1 MAQWRELL
9 KPGAGLDESLPP
21 HLLPPGSL
29 LACRNIRLRNP
40 RTGALAAAKRPGT
53 VLAFLNAVG
62 QSAPGPI
69 GVPITGAVRCLR
81 AANASVNLA
90 GNYINVDDDFTDYA
104 TPNLYAGTF
113 RTGTDFR
120 GRYVVFSHMITG
132 GGAGDEYA
140 QKNPSTGVYPAAP
153 YVPANALDPRSPGR
167 ELRVTSLPTSTTHN
181 YGLAVNYATTNRM
194 KATVKILAD
203 PFGNTGADV
212 TVSPGQC
219 TNLAVFVRGSENLG
233 DFVCAYLKASAAD
246 VVQLVI
252 ETHNGGTLT
261 TYTSPNS
268 HNLSRGPGPS
278 VLTLELVATSSS
290 LSFHVVWGDQGIDE
304 NFVKSEATPGTVLA
318 SETRAGL
325 IYRHAGTNTYRSVIR
340 LEYTTL
346 VPLTKVVDYQIR
358 ASDADPIGGRWQ
370 LPAGWDSLYI
380 TDAAIVGDVGP
391 YSENGSTPTV
401 NYPMIDRVG
410 VSPASGVAA
419 EAQIYGGQTDGTTG
433 EGGVNNGGALVNRT
447 RIMYPTALYTDA
459 AVNALTATHDVELEW
474 NDNDGTIDDCIG
486 AAFRIDG
493 VEGSYS

>member
-1 MAQWRELL
+1 MADWRELL
-9 KPGAGLDESLPP
+9 DPGRGLDESLPP
-21 HLLPPGSL
+21 HLLPPGAL
-29 LACRNIRLRNP
+29 LACKNVRLRP
-40 RTGALAAAKRPGT
+40 PHTRRLGAGKRPGL

-62 QSAPGPI
+62 QANPGPS
-69 GVPITGAVRCLR
+69 GVPVTGAVRCLR

-90 GNYINVDDDFTDYA
+90 GNYINVDDDFTDYS
-104 TPNLYAGTF
+104 TPNLYGGTF

-120 GRYVVFSHMITG
+120 GRYVVFSHQITG

-140 QKNPSTGVYPAAP
+140 QKNPSTGVYPSAP
-153 YVPANALDPRSPGR
+153 FVPANALDPRAPGR
-167 ELRVTSLPTSTTHN
+167 ELRVTSLPNSSTHN
-181 YGLAVNYATTNRM
+181 YGLAVNYATTNRIKM
-194 KATVKILAD
+194 TMLILPD
-203 PFGNTGADV
+203 PFGSTGADT

-233 DFVCAYLKASAAD
+233 DFVCAYLKASATD

-261 TYTSPNS
+261 TYTSSES

-278 VLTLELVATSSS
+278 VLTLELVATSNS

-325 IYRHAGTNTYRSVIR
+325 IYRHAGTNTYRSVTR

-346 VPLTKVVDYQIR
+346 VPLPKVVKYSIR
-358 ASDADPIGGRWQ
+358 ATDADPTGGRWQ
-370 LPAGWDSLYI
+370 LPSGWDSLYI
-380 TDAAIVGDVGP
+380 TNAAIAGDSGP

-401 NYPMIDRVG
+401 NYPLIDRVG
-410 VSPASGVAA
+410 ASPAAGAAA

-433 EGGVNNGGALVNRT
+433 EGGVNAGGALVNRT
-447 RIMYPTALYTDA
+447 RIMFPTALATDA
-459 AVNALTATHDVELEW
+459 VVNALTTTYDVEGEW
-474 NDNDGTIDDCIG
+474 NDNDGTIDDAWG
-486 AAFRIDG
+486 VALRIDG